1 MLITGREQRAQSRQ
15 HGMNVTNEL
24 SMDSEVVAPASATPR
39 LIISVE
45 LVVYV
50 VLIMFSL
57 VWRLP
62 ELGTIP
68 PGDVEAH
75 EALAAFHAVGT
86 ASVDSMLVAHK
97 PLMFAANTLAM
108 TLFGTDTATARLPT
122 VLVAVLLIGMPILF
136 RRWLGNVTALLTS
149 ALLAISCV
157 LFMASRTMSGP
168 VWSMA
173 VALLAVYFVG
183 RFIETR
189 VPGYAL
195 AATTLLIMLVLM
207 AEPAGFITFLG
218 LLAGVMFALASTED
232 PDNRYRNV
240 AGAAVRGWP
249 WLRALITAGIV
260 IGLVSTVFLLYPR
273 GFATIGELANQ
284 AIRGIV
290 TRPAD
295 YPFLF
300 PLRASLLYEPLL
312 WLFGL
317 IGAYQVLT
325 SDEGGLV
332 PFLKRAAVGWLFISF
347 VASIFYAGAESSHAL
362 WFTLP
367 LAVLAA
373 ATIERMLMPVRDRFW
388 NVPSWGPWLHGV
400 ATLAMLLIAGVNLVI
415 IGRAWM
421 MVIALDRPAAD
432 AGVTARILFEAPAIM
447 LIVITFFLIASM
459 WGTRAA
465 WRGLGIG
472 TLALLTIF
480 SLGTAW
486 RAGVVHSA
494 DPPAVL
500 EGWACSREFD
510 LVQTTLVTPSRAF

>member
-136 RRWLGNVTALLTS
+136 RRWLGNVSAVIMS
-149 ALLAISCV
+149 ALLAISSV
-157 LFMASRTMSGP
+157 LFMASRIMSGP

-173 VALLAVYFVG
+173 LALLAVYFVG

-195 AATTLLIMLVLM
+195 AATTLLVMLVLM

-218 LLAGVMFALASTED
+218 LLAGVLFALATTED

-240 AGAAVRGWP
+240 AGVTILRG
-249 WLRALITAGIV
+249 
-260 IGLVSTVFLLYPR
+260 
-273 GFATIGELANQ
+273 
-284 AIRGIV
+284 
-290 TRPAD
+290 
-295 YPFLF
+295 
-300 PLRASLLYEPLL
+300 
-312 WLFGL
+312 
-317 IGAYQVLT
+317 
-325 SDEGGLV
+325 
-332 PFLKRAAVGWLFISF
+332 
-347 VASIFYAGAESSHAL
+347 
-362 WFTLP
+362 
-367 LAVLAA
+367 
-373 ATIERMLMPVRDRFW
+373 
-388 NVPSWGPWLHGV
+388 PS
-400 ATLAMLLIAGVNLVI
+400 
-415 IGRAWM
+415 
-421 MVIALDRPAAD
+421 
-432 AGVTARILFEAPAIM
+432 APAPQ
-447 LIVITFFLIASM
+447 TP
-459 WGTRAA
+459 
-465 WRGLGIG
+465 
-472 TLALLTIF
+472 ALV
-480 SLGTAW
+480 
-486 RAGVVHSA
+486 AGVVSSFFLLHPRRSA
-494 DPPAVL
+494 A
-500 EGWACSREFD
+500 
-510 LVQTTLVTPSRAF
+510 RA